1 MLRWRGERARADG
14 ETAPHRCPPCP
25 PPRAQVKQKWGLS
38 LDQHF
43 RATSNAR
50 NEAMFREA
58 SMFAA
63 HLRQVEKDLT
73 AWERDI
79 DGERGSSTPC
89 VARVAGVQGTDRPED
104 RFEAPGMQQGC
115 GAAPT
120 GPKSA

>member
-1 MLRWRGERARADG
+1 
-14 ETAPHRCPPCP
+14 
-25 PPRAQVKQKWGLS
+25 VKQKWGLS
-38 LDQHF
+38 LEKNF

-79 DGERGSSTPC
+79 ECECPDLVSTGLL
-89 VARVAGVQGTDRPED
+89 AR
-104 RFEAPGMQQGC
+104 
-115 GAAPT
+115 
-120 GPKSA
+120 SN